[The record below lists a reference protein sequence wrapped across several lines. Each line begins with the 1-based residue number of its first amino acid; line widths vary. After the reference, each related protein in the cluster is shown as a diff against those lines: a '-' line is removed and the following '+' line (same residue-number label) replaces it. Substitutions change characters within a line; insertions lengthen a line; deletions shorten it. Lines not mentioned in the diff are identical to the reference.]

1 MSDIDEKV
9 TSEDT
14 SSEKKPAAKKK
25 DKPSLGQRIA
35 KGFREYKSEMKKIV
49 WFSRE
54 QTFRSSV
61 VVLIAII
68 ISGLCIG
75 GLDFLFS
82 HAIQWLGSLV

>member
-14 SSEKKPAAKKK
+14 VSPKKPAKKK
-25 DKPSLGQRIA
+25 DKPSLGQRIS

-49 WFSRE
+49 WFGRE

-68 ISGLCIG
+68 ICGICIG
-75 GLDFLFS
+75 GTDLLFTQF
-82 HAIQWLGSLV
+82 IRWLGSLV